1 MITENSESI
10 PNQSSSIQ
18 MIKGLLR
25 PCGCSRYDNMDPKAS
40 HSHLCLHLH
49 GTARLFRHLCRF
61 SQQPMQQNLRP
72 ALQDVKL
79 SPLKLE
85 DFTTAEP
92 TNPFPGK
99 RTALGKALPWKSRDE
114 SLGSSMA
121 TRLLEAM
128 CGVTVQAGATQLNNQ
143 DWILKVKSY

>member
-1 MITENSESI
+1 MITENNESMI
-10 PNQSSSIQ
+10 PNQSSCIQ

-25 PCGCSRYDNMDPKAS
+25 PCGCSRCNNMDPEAS

-49 GTARLFRHLCRF
+49 GTACLFRHLCRL
-61 SQQPMQQNLRP
+61 SQQTMQQNLRP

-92 TNPFPGK
+92 RNHFQEEGGHWEK
-99 RTALGKALPWKSRDE
+99 LC
-114 SLGSSMA
+114 LGSQKTKVLGLA
-121 TRLLEAM
+121 WPQGYLKQCVELLCKQE
-128 CGVTVQAGATQLNNQ
+128 LHN
-143 DWILKVKSY
+143 